1 MGGGRQCGRKEEE
14 KKGDE
19 RSIFSLPY
27 CDCLVT
33 TLLLP
38 PPQITSAPA
47 AVASRPLTIRPASTP
62 PPPGYWREGHL
73 TPPLHGAAVPE
84 GHRGR
89 EEQEEEEEEGGRIY
103 TVRQKIERR
112 DGASEEVS
120 SENEEIPNTPTR
132 TLSHD
137 WV

>member
-1 MGGGRQCGRKEEE
+1 MGGVDSVAG
-14 KKGDE
+14 KKKKRRE
-19 RSIFSLPY
+19 RRGPSFPSPH

-33 TLLLP
+33 ALLLP

-47 AVASRPLTIRPASTP
+47 AGASRPLTIRPASTP

-73 TPPLHGAAVPE
+73 TPPLQGAAVPE

-103 TVRQKIERR
+103 TIRR
-112 DGASEEVS
+112 D
-120 SENEEIPNTPTR
+120 
-132 TLSHD
+132 
-137 WV
+137 